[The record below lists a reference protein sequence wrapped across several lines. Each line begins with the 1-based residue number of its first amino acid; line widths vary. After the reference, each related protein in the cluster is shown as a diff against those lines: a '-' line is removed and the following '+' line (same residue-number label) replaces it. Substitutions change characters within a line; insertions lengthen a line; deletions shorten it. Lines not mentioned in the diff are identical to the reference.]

1 MKLTLTGTVA
11 ALCLLVGAASSQA
24 QLLAAKDAPVAYGH
38 HHLNVTDIP
47 ANLKFFGDALGGTP
61 ITVAGRQMVKFP
73 NVLVFLR
80 QQKPTGG
87 SKGSSV
93 DHLGFSVPD
102 LRAAVDKLKANGYR
116 MVTREEAAAPWVVAD
131 DLATQAGRD
140 IRIAFAMGPDDLKVE
155 IVEVKAQPAP
165 VTLHHVHFAGPDN
178 KAMQEWYVKVFGA
191 RANTAAPGATFQSA
205 TLPGVS
211 LNFNQAPAGVAGTQG
226 RVVDHVGFEI
236 TGLPEFLKK
245 VEAMGIKPANVR
257 DVPDLGASIAFITDP
272 WGTYIELTEG
282 LKKIQ

>member
-1 MKLTLTGTVA
+1 MKLKLIGVVAVLSLLVA
-11 ALCLLVGAASSQA
+11 AAPGRA
-24 QLLAAKDAPVAYGH
+24 QLIAAKDAPVAYGH

-47 ANLKFFGDALGGTP
+47 THLKFFGDTLGGTP

-80 QQKPTGG
+80 QQKPTAGT
-87 SKGSSV
+87 KGSSV

-102 LRAAVDKLKANGYR
+102 LRAAVDKIKANGYR
-116 MVTREEAAAPWVVAD
+116 MVTKEEAPAPWVVVD
-131 DLATQAGRD
+131 DLGTQPGRD
-140 IRIAFAMGPDDLKVE
+140 IRIAFAMGPDDVKVE
-155 IVEVKAQPAP
+155 IVEQKTQTAP
-165 VTLHHVHFAGPDN
+165 VQLHHVHYAGPDN
-178 KAMQEWYVKVFGA
+178 KAMQEWYLKVFGGK
-191 RANTAAPGATFQSA
+191 PGPTGGTFQSVN
-205 TLPGVS
+205 LPGVA
-211 LNFNQAPAGVAGTQG
+211 LNFNQATTPVAATQG

>member
-1 MKLTLTGTVA
+1 MNVTLICTA
-11 ALCLLVGAASSQA
+11 LALCLFATASPSRA

-38 HHLNVTDIP
+38 HHLNVTDIS
-47 ANLKFFGDALGGTP
+47 AQLKFFGDALGGTP
-61 ITVAGRQMVKFP
+61 ATVAGRQIVKFP
-73 NVLVFLR
+73 NVHVFLR

-93 DHLGFSVPD
+93 DHLGFSVPN
-102 LRAAVDKLKANGYR
+102 LRTAVDRIKAHGFR
-116 MVTREEAAAPWVVAD
+116 MVTKDEAAPPWVVTD
-131 DLATQAGRD
+131 DIGRQEGRD
-140 IRIAFAMGPDDLKVE
+140 IAIAFAMGPDDVKVE
-155 IVEVKAQPAP
+155 IVEVKAQQMP

-191 RANTAAPGATFQSA
+191 RPGNPGGTFQTAA
-205 TLPGVS
+205 LPGVA
-211 LNFNQAPAGVAGTQG
+211 LNFNQAASAVAGTQG

-236 TGLPEFLKK
+236 EGLPAFLKK
-245 VEAMGIKPANVR
+245 VEAMGITPVNVR

-282 LKKIQ
+282 LDKIQ